1 MSFWVVLFFLLRRF
15 MVWDCVS
22 VVEALGV
29 VMFRFEVVV
38 FDLER
43 SEVVFGE

>member
-1 MSFWVVLFFLLRRF
+1 MLFFLLRRF
-15 MVWDCVS
+15 KVWDCVS

-29 VMFRFEVVV
+29 VMCRFEVVV

-43 SEVVFGE
+43 VVWGF